1 MRIGTIL
8 PVIAVLVVACGG
20 GSAEPTTTTTSPPAT
35 TITLPPD
42 TQPPTTARPSTTTT
56 TTTTTTTPVVGPNLV
71 PVYFFHESGGSDL
84 RPGPFL
90 IPATRNVIDL
100 EDTVRQLLYGLT
112 PSEIDFGLSSEIP
125 ADTVLHDIEVDGS
138 TATVDLSSEFEAGG
152 GTLSM
157 TGRLAQL
164 VFTITGQSP
173 SITGVALEL
182 DGTPVEVFSGEGLI
196 LDDPMTRDSFQDLVP
211 GILIETPAFDQ
222 WTDAPVVIEGIAA
235 AFEGVF
241 QLEILDADG
250 NVVAEVP
257 FVQTDNGVGWGN
269 FSVTFGADQLPA
281 MPADLSI
288 RVWEFSARDGSVIN
302 ERIHPFGYRSAP

>member
-1 MRIGTIL
+1 MRIRTIL
-8 PVIAVLVVACGG
+8 PVIAVLVAACGG
-20 GSAEPTTTTTSPPAT
+20 GNAEPTTTTTSPPAS

-42 TQPPTTARPSTTTT
+42 TQPPTTPPPS
-56 TTTTTTTPVVGPNLV
+56 TTTTTTTPVVEPDLV
-71 PVYFFHESGGSDL
+71 PVYFFHESGGNGF
-84 RPGPFL
+84 RVGPFL
-90 IPATRNVIDL
+90 MPAARNAATL
-100 EDTVRQLLYGLT
+100 EDAVSQLLNGLT
-112 PSEIDFGLSSEIP
+112 PSEIEFGLSSEIP
-125 ADTVLHDIEVDGS
+125 TDTIFHSIEVDGQ
-138 TATVDLSSEFEAGG
+138 TATVDLSSAFEAGG

-164 VFTITGQSP
+164 VFTVTGQDP
-173 SITGVALEL
+173 SITAVRLEL
-182 DGTPVEVFSGEGLI
+182 DGAPVEVFSGEGLI

-222 WTDAPVVIEGIAA
+222 WTDAPIVVEGIAA

-250 NVVAEVP
+250 NVVADVP

-269 FSVTFGADQLPA
+269 FSVTFGADQLPP

-288 RVWEFSARDGSVIN
+288 RVWEFSAQDGSVIS
-302 ERIHPFGYRSAP
+302 ERIQPFGYRSAP